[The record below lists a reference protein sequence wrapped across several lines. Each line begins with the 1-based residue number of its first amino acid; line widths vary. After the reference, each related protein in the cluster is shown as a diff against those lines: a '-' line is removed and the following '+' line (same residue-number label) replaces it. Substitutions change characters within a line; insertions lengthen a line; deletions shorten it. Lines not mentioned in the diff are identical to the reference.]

1 MFSMAKTIM
10 CTVSVNSRDSA
21 CTVFKRVHSP
31 LINVLSIYMQYLPQ
45 PRVLFQN
52 SKSVLKFRKF
62 VLVNPDQYSQKTI
75 NRKPVPYYM

>member
-1 MFSMAKTIM
+1 MAKTMM
-10 CTVSVNSRDSA
+10 CTVSVNSHDQV
-21 CTVFKRVHSP
+21 TTMHVFKR
-31 LINVLSIYMQYLPQ
+31 LSIDQRTFYIFMQYLPQ

-52 SKSVLKFRKF
+52 SKSVQKFRKF